1 MKARKSRTEKE
12 EKRLTRRLFLWM
24 IISGLVCAGLLI
36 GVLVY
41 FFVPRDNDT
50 YILTI
55 PSLVGK
61 NEGEVKSYSGLEI
74 TREWIYSSSTPK
86 GRIISQMPYGGARRK
101 IRSGEKYE
109 VTIFV
114 SLGDKTER
122 IPDLSGVGVNSAAA
136 ALRAIHANIRSVPI
150 YGGGEDGVVLY
161 TSPSANSEIMAG
173 DTVTMFVAR
182 QRVEGSIRVPDFI
195 GMGLSEA
202 YRVALSMGLFVD
214 GDESSVLSDI
224 VTRQS
229 IPDGS
234 MVRRGSY
241 ISFATSEA
249 IEEKEREWPPVAEDT
264 DKREDRE

>member
-1 MKARKSRTEKE
+1 MGIAIKKE
-12 EKRLTRRLFLWM
+12 
-24 IISGLVCAGLLI
+24 
-36 GVLVY
+36 
-41 FFVPRDNDT
+41 
-50 YILTI
+50 
-55 PSLVGK
+55 
-61 NEGEVKSYSGLEI
+61 
-74 TREWIYSSSTPK
+74 
-86 GRIISQMPYGGARRK
+86 
-101 IRSGEKYE
+101 
-109 VTIFV
+109 
-114 SLGDKTER
+114 
-122 IPDLSGVGVNSAAA
+122 NSAAA

-161 TSPSANSEIMAG
+161 TSPSANSEIRAG

-249 IEEKEREWPPVAEDT
+249 IEEKEREWPPVAE
-264 DKREDRE
+264 EDG